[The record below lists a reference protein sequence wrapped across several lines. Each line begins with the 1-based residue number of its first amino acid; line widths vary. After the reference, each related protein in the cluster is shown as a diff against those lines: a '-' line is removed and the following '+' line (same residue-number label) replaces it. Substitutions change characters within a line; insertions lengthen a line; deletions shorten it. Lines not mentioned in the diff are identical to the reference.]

1 MKNEMQDFLTY
12 LKVERRYSP
21 ETIHAYDRDIQH
33 FYDYLTEVPIHS
45 WNDVTVVD
53 VRIYLGVL
61 HRENYNRS
69 SISRF
74 LSSLRSFLSFSCRK
88 KHRRN
93 KSFCVYQLQEG

>member
-1 MKNEMQDFLTY
+1 MRMTVIFN
-12 LKVERRYSP
+12 
-21 ETIHAYDRDIQH
+21 I

-74 LSSLRSFLSFSCRK
+74 LSSLRSFYHFLSKEAS
-88 KHRRN
+88 
-93 KSFCVYQLQEG
+93 

>member
-61 HRENYNRS
+61 HRENYNRFFRVYVRF
-69 SISRF
+69 IIF
-74 LSSLRSFLSFSCRK
+74 LSKEAS
-88 KHRRN
+88 
-93 KSFCVYQLQEG
+93 

>member
-74 LSSLRSFLSFSCRK
+74 LSSLRSFYHFLFERTFQI
-88 KHRRN
+88 N
-93 KSFCVYQLQEG
+93 FLQSV